1 VTRVPSLEAVES
13 FARSRIFTSLG
24 KRYET
29 GWFDRTLWMEMA
41 DLGLLGLSVAEEYGG
56 GGGPDD
62 LAAALRVFARS
73 GCDLGLT
80 LSWITHLSLL
90 TKSIELF
97 GTDDQKNYYLSK
109 LVSGE
114 LVGAAAFSEPMVGAH
129 PGKMTTTAREE
140 YGGYVLDGKKLFTTD
155 GPVADVIM
163 VLAVTGESSGGK
175 ELTLFLL
182 DLPADGCTV
191 STMPLDFLMTSP
203 HGEFEF
209 EGVMLAPDNVLGGPG
224 MGHSPIGKA
233 AFARERA
240 CVLCALCGFYDSLA
254 QETADRYR
262 QKYEDMDLEGKTAG
276 SWIHHVSALEVYRR
290 ISAELVSASFEGGA
304 AWEGSMDL
312 LIYLGLSYAKW
323 GYWIGQF
330 IVENGIEPGFPMDI
344 MLSDMK
350 VALVNESLLIKEGRK
365 RYLH

>member
-1 VTRVPSLEAVES
+1 LSRAPSAEAVED
-13 FARSRIFTSLG
+13 FARSRIFTTLE

-29 GWFDRTLWMEMA
+29 GWFDRGLWMEMA
-41 DLGLLGLSVAEEYGG
+41 ELGLLGLTVSEEYGG
-56 GGGPDD
+56 SGGPDE
-62 LAAALRVFARS
+62 LATALRVFAKNS
-73 GCDLGLT
+73 CDLGLT

-90 TKSIELF
+90 TKSIELY
-97 GTDDQKNYYLSK
+97 GTDAQKSAYLPR

-129 PGKMTTTAREE
+129 PGKMTTKARRED
-140 YGGYVLDGKKLFTTD
+140 GGYVLDGRKLFTTD
-155 GPVADVIM
+155 GPVADVVM
-163 VLAVTGESSGGK
+163 VLAVTGESEGTK

-191 STMPLDFLMTSP
+191 SEMPLDFLVTSP
-203 HGEFEF
+203 HGEFDF
-209 EGVMLAPDNVLGGPG
+209 NGVKLEPGSVLGGPG
-224 MGHSPIGKA
+224 MGHSPIGKG

-240 CVLCALCGFYDSLA
+240 CVLCALCGFFDSLA
-254 QETADRYR
+254 RETADRYR
-262 QKYEDMDLEGKTAG
+262 QKYEDMDLDGKAAG
-276 SWIHHVSALEVYRR
+276 SWIHHVSAIEVYRR
-290 ISAELVSASFEGGA
+290 ISTQLVSASFEGGPE
-304 AWEGSMDL
+304 WEGSMDL